1 MFAYLIKAAIRVSD
15 VTTKYSMN
23 LKAKRWD
30 IKKEIELIK
39 LWNEKNIY
47 RFNVDSTK
55 PIFSIDTP
63 PPYASGRPHI
73 GFAWHYS
80 AIDSI
85 ARYMR
90 MKGYEVLF
98 PMGIDRNG
106 LPIEVQVEK
115 KYNIRMYE
123 YPREKFIEL
132 CRNLLDEY
140 EKELLDLCTRLGFSN
155 NSLKPDEVY
164 RTDSP
169 EYRALTQATFIEA
182 FKKGLIYEDYRP
194 NNYCPRCRTTIA
206 DAEVEYIEEITD
218 LVYIRFP
225 LVNGG
230 VITVATTRPE
240 MLAAC
245 QAILVHPDDARYR
258 NLQNNEA
265 IVPMY
270 ERRVKILPHR
280 EVNVNF
286 GTGAMMLCSYGDETD
301 VRLFRELQLTPII
314 IISEN
319 GVMTEAAGKYAGLHV
334 KDARS
339 KIVEDLTKAGYIER
353 IEKIKHEIPVCWR
366 CKTPIEFIPMK
377 EFYLKQVEFLDSL
390 REIIDQITFYPKES
404 KQLLLNWINS
414 VKSDWPISRRR
425 YYGTEIPIWYC
436 ENGHIVLP
444 EPGRYYRPWAEAP
457 PFNECPYCK
466 SKKFIPETR
475 TFDTWMDSSISAL
488 YISGYKRDEKLFS
501 KAFIVDLRPQGKEI
515 VRTWLFY
522 TILRTYQLTS
532 KPAFKSV
539 WISGLVMDEKGRKMS
554 KSLGNII
561 YPGPLIEKYGADA
574 LRFAGAAEAKLGS
587 DLFASESKIE
597 AASKFI
603 QKLYSIARFISAF
616 PEPSRSE
623 IELLALDEW
632 IIAEANATLEKVI
645 EYYDNFDFFAVNFV
659 RNFAWYTFAD
669 HYIELVKSR
678 AYGNVGND
686 KQQKAAWW
694 TLHYVLKLVLK
705 MLAPVTPFITD
716 YIYHALYGKTIHLE
730 AFPKVDKYNPELLNY
745 TELIKE
751 TNARVWTLK
760 KERKLPLNAPL
771 KSVLIPIELKPFE
784 LDLKSA
790 YVADK
795 IEYFEA
801 EGQIADKV
809 SKVCIII

>member
-1 MFAYLIKAAIRVSD
+1 MFTL
-15 VTTKYSMN
+15 TTKYQPK
-23 LKAKRWD
+23 LRAKRWD

-39 LWNEKNIY
+39 LWDEEGIYKFNI
-47 RFNVDSTK
+47 DTDK
-55 PIFSIDTP
+55 PVFSIDTP

-90 MKGYEVLF
+90 MRGYEVLF

-132 CRNLLDEY
+132 CKKLLDEY
-140 EKELLDLCTRLGFSN
+140 EKEILNLCARLGLSN

-182 FKKGLIYEDYRP
+182 FKKGLVYEDYRP

-206 DAEVEYIEEITD
+206 DAEVEYMEEDTE

-225 LVNGG
+225 LVGG
-230 VITVATTRPE
+230 GSILVATTRPE
-240 MLAAC
+240 LLPAC
-245 QAILVHPDDARYR
+245 QAILVHPDDDRYK
-258 NLQNNEA
+258 NLQCREA
-265 IVPMY
+265 IVPIY
-270 ERRVKILPHR
+270 ERRVRIIPHH

-301 VRLFRELQLTPII
+301 IRLFRELQLTPVIA
-314 IISEN
+314 ISED
-319 GVMTEAAGKYAGLHV
+319 GTMTEAAGKYAGLSV
-334 KDARS
+334 REARRR
-339 KIVEDLTKAGYIER
+339 VLEDLAGAGYVEKV
-353 IEKIKHEIPVCWR
+353 EKIRHTIPVCWR

-390 REIIDQITFYPKES
+390 REITNQIIFHPKEN
-404 KQLLLNWINS
+404 KQLLLNWISS

-425 YYGTEIPIWYC
+425 YYGTEVPIWYC
-436 ENGHIVLP
+436 ENGHIILP
-444 EPGRYYRPWAEAP
+444 EPGRYYRPWAESP
-457 PFNECPYCK
+457 PFNECPHCG
-466 SKKFIPETR
+466 SKKFIPEKR
-475 TFDTWMDSSISAL
+475 TFDTWVDSSISAL
-488 YISGYKRDEKLFS
+488 YISGYSRNPKLFS
-501 KAFIVDLRPQGKEI
+501 KAFIVGLRPQGKEI

-522 TILRTYQLTS
+522 TLLRVYQLTG
-532 KPAFKSV
+532 KPAFKHV

-561 YPGPLIEKYGADA
+561 YPEPLIEKYGADA

-597 AASKFI
+597 AASKFV

-616 PEPSRSE
+616 PEPKENE
-623 IELLALDEW
+623 IKLQSLDEW
-632 IIAEANATLEKVI
+632 IIAEANATLERVI
-645 EYYDNFDFFAVNFV
+645 EFYDNFDFFAVNFI
-659 RNFAWYTFAD
+659 RNFVWYVFAD

-678 AYGNVGND
+678 AYGNTGNEE
-686 KQQKAAWW
+686 QQKAAWW
-694 TLHYVLKLVLK
+694 TLHYVLKLTLR

-716 YIYHALYGKTIHLE
+716 YIYRTLYGRTIHLE
-730 AFPKVDKYNPELLNY
+730 SFPKVNKYNPELLKY
-745 TELIKE
+745 TEIIKE
-751 TNARVWTLK
+751 TNARVWALK
-760 KERKLPLNAPL
+760 KEKKLPLNAPI
-771 KSVLIPIELKPFE
+771 KAVYIPIELKAFE

-790 YVADK
+790 YVAEN

-801 EGQIADKV
+801 EESLENKV
-809 SKVCIII
+809 AKIRIDV